1 MPFEFDC
8 VPQHSLVHL
17 ILRASANTGF
27 TPAEIAAMVNSDLD
41 TDHLLDYIT
50 AVISNRM
57 N

>member
-8 VPQHSLVHL
+8 VPQQSLVHL
-17 ILRASANTGF
+17 IQRASATTGF
-27 TPAEIAAMVNSDLD
+27 SPAEIAALVNSELS
-41 TDHLLDYIT
+41 TDQLLAYIT

>member
-8 VPQHSLVHL
+8 VPQHSLIYL
-17 ILRASANTGF
+17 IQQASSTTGF
-27 TPAEIAAMVNSDLD
+27 SPAEIAAIVNSELE